1 MRGWEIA
8 SLTAWSVGDVGNKS
22 GPVGILVHGHESKSS
37 CSLYGAWA
45 WTGVYQEQVF
55 GLLLADGSVQA
66 VSRIGKS
73 VVLHPIGYSSVIVR
87 QGMFKW
93 QSSSSVS
100 CKLYLCD
107 FTNIVM

>member
-45 WTGVYQEQVF
+45 
-55 GLLLADGSVQA
+55 
-66 VSRIGKS
+66 
-73 VVLHPIGYSSVIVR
+73 
-87 QGMFKW
+87 
-93 QSSSSVS
+93 
-100 CKLYLCD
+100 
-107 FTNIVM
+107 